1 MTSFFLTTAIDFVN
15 SRPHLGTAYEKI
27 TADVIA
33 RYHRLKGD
41 DTWFLMG
48 NDEHSQNVFRRAQEQ
63 GKDPLAYCDEMEQVF
78 RDVWRGLDISFD
90 DFIRTTDQKRHVP
103 AVQRLVQACLD
114 NGDVYEGTYEG
125 PYCVG
130 CEEFKPEKDLVDGLC
145 PIHKTKPEWIREKNW
160 FFRLSR
166 YQQPLLKFYAD
177 HPSFIEPEVRRNE
190 VVRLVE
196 DGLVDLSISRAGQS
210 WGIPLPFDPTSVVY
224 VWFDAL
230 TNYASAV
237 GYGWDDALFAKRW
250 PANLHIV
257 GKDITRFHCVI
268 WPAMLMS
275 AGLPLPGRIFGHG
288 WVFFKGERMSKT
300 MGNIVD
306 PLDAAKRFGPD
317 PLRLYLTK
325 EVPYGGDGDFTWE
338 RFEEKYNA
346 DLANNLGNLVNRVA
360 AMTERFQH
368 GRLAAGAGGPLAA
381 LAAEAA
387 RSYAGAMDRLALH
400 EGVAAAYRLVS
411 AANEYIAETQPWSLA
426 KDPAKADALAR
437 VLYEAAEAV
446 RIAAVLLLPVMPSSA
461 AEILRRMGEP
471 ASPGDLRF
479 DTATA
484 WRTSGERGI
493 LNAGALWPR
502 LEDKGAITVSETKS
516 GDAGAEAP
524 ALHNEAPALHA
535 PAAPALH
542 TPAAPA
548 ASVAPAAPEQISI
561 DEFMKVQLKV
571 ARVLEAARVPKSK
584 KLVQLSVDVGEATPR
599 TILAG
604 IAESYEPEQ
613 LVGRTIVVVA
623 NLKPAKLMGIESNGM
638 VLAASPEGGG
648 ALLVN
653 AEPGA
658 PGTRV
663 R

>member
-1 MTSFFLTTAIDFVN
+1 MSSFFLTTAIDFVN

-63 GKDPLAYCDEMEQVF
+63 GKDPLVYCNEMEQVF
-78 RDVWRGLDISFD
+78 REVWRGLDISFN
-90 DFIRTTDQKRHVP
+90 DFIRTTDQKRHFP
-103 AVQRLVQACLD
+103 GVQKLVQACLD

-125 PYCVG
+125 PYCVS

-145 PIHKTKPEWIREKNW
+145 PIHKTKPEWIKEKNW
-160 FFRLSR
+160 FFRLSK
-166 YQQPLLKFYAD
+166 YQQPLLKFYKE
-177 HPSFIEPEVRRNE
+177 HPTFIEPEVRRNE
-190 VVRLVE
+190 VLRLVE

-210 WGIPLPFDPTSVVY
+210 WGIPLPNDPQSVVY

-237 GYGWDDALFAKRW
+237 GYGWDDEQFSKRW

-275 AGLPLPGRIFGHG
+275 AGLALPGRVFGHG

-325 EVPYGGDGDFTWE
+325 EVVYGADGDFTWE

-360 AMTERFQH
+360 AMTERYRQ
-368 GRLAAGAGGPLAA
+368 GRLPARGGGSLATIAADATAA
-381 LAAEAA
+381 Y
-387 RSYAGAMDRLALH
+387 RKAMDGLALH
-400 EGVAAAYRLVS
+400 EGVAAAYRLIS

-426 KDPAKADALAR
+426 KDPAKAEELSG
-437 VLYEAAEAV
+437 VLYDASEAV

-461 AEILRRMGEP
+461 AEILRRMGDTT
-471 ASPGDLRF
+471 APGDRRF
-479 DTATA
+479 DTAAA
-484 WRTSGERGI
+484 WRASGERGI

-502 LEDKGAITVSETKS
+502 LEDKGAITVSETTPGTPS
-516 GDAGAEAP
+516 PSSPSSPSSAP
-524 ALHNEAPALHA
+524 SASSAASAASAASAPSASA
-535 PAAPALH
+535 PAAPA
-542 TPAAPA
+542 
-548 ASVAPAAPEQISI
+548 QISI
-561 DEFMKVQLKV
+561 DDFMKVQLKV
-571 ARVLEAARVPKSK
+571 AKILEASNVPKSK
-584 KLVQLSVDVGEATPR
+584 KLVQLKVDVGEAEPR

-604 IAESYEPEQ
+604 IAESYQPEQ

-648 ALLVN
+648 ALLLN
-653 AEPGA
+653 AEPA
-658 PGTRV
+658 VPGTRV

>member
-1 MTSFFLTTAIDFVN
+1 MPSFFLTTAIDFVN

-27 TADVIA
+27 TADLIA

-48 NDEHSQNVFRRAQEQ
+48 NDEHSQNVFKRAQEQ
-63 GKDPLAYCDEMEQVF
+63 GKDPLVYCDEMEQVF
-78 RDVWRGLDISFD
+78 REVWRALDISYD
-90 DFIRTTDQKRHVP
+90 DFIRTTDRRRHFPGVQK
-103 AVQRLVQACLD
+103 LVQSCLD

-125 PYCVG
+125 PYCIS
-130 CEEFKPEKDLVDGLC
+130 CEEFKVEKDLVDGLC
-145 PIHKTKPEWIREKNW
+145 PIHKTKPEWIKEKNW
-160 FFRLSR
+160 FFRLSK
-166 YQQPLLKFYAD
+166 YQQPLLRFYAE
-177 HPSFIEPEVRRNE
+177 HPTFIQPEVRRNE
-190 VVRLVE
+190 ILRLVE

-210 WGIPLPFDPTSVVY
+210 WGIPLPNDPKSVVY

-237 GYGWDDALFAKRW
+237 GYGWDDTGFAKRW

-275 AGLPLPGRIFGHG
+275 AGLPLPGQVFGHG

-306 PLDAAKRFGPD
+306 PLDASRRFGPD
-317 PLRLYLTK
+317 PLRLYLAK
-325 EVPYGGDGDFTWE
+325 EVVYGADGDFTWE

-346 DLANNLGNLVNRVA
+346 DLANNLGNLVNRIA
-360 AMTERFQH
+360 AMTERYRK
-368 GRLAAGAGGPLAA
+368 GRLSASGGGPLAS
-381 LAAEAA
+381 LADEAS
-387 RSYAGAMDRLALH
+387 RSYVSAMDRLALH
-400 EGVAAAYRLVS
+400 EGVAAAYRLIS
-411 AANEYIAETQPWSLA
+411 AANEFISERQPWTLA
-426 KDPAKADALAR
+426 KDPAKADQLTQ
-437 VLYEAAEAV
+437 VLYDAAEAV

-461 AEILRRMGEP
+461 AEILRRLGETS
-471 ASPGDLRF
+471 SPRDLRL

-484 WRTSGERGI
+484 WRASGERDI

-502 LEDKGAITVSETKS
+502 LEDKGAIIVSETN
-516 GDAGAEAP
+516 P
-524 ALHNEAPALHA
+524 AA
-535 PAAPALH
+535 PAAPA
-542 TPAAPA
+542 APA
-548 ASVAPAAPEQISI
+548 PVAPAAPVASAAAVEPGVITI
-561 DEFMKVQLKV
+561 EDFMKVQLKV
-571 ARVLEAARVPKSK
+571 AKILEAANVPKSK
-584 KLVQLSVDVGEATPR
+584 KLVQLKVDVGEPEPR

-604 IAESYEPEQ
+604 IAESYQPEQ

-648 ALLVN
+648 AQLLN